1 MSARGNHLISGT
13 GRAHGGYHSGTPLAH
28 STFSRSQMGSLW
40 NHSLERYLFPALSV
54 LDSQAAQEIL
64 ADRGVLHPRGKSW
77 DSGEVNDPIWLPGI
91 HRIGHGTVPS
101 TCCLAQ
107 NPTRVRFII
116 SRRLSNKV
124 SSGHLHHLLP
134 QASSSWA
141 KRTEAWGPA
150 STTEPWTHRLWSCR
164 IHFPWS
170 QPPSRNSVEPTSFP
184 SWTCGARITSFA
196 SGRAMS
202 GRRHS
207 SHPQATTNIG
217 SCRMAYPTHHP
228 SSKVSWTKCSG
239 SSSISSWL
247 AIDWPSS

>member
-1 MSARGNHLISGT
+1 MSAWGNHLISGT

-64 ADRGVLHPRGKSW
+64 ADRGVFHPRGKSW

-116 SRRLSNKV
+116 SRRLSNKI

-134 QASSSWA
+134 
-141 KRTEAWGPA
+141 
-150 STTEPWTHRLWSCR
+150 HRPCIDYRALNSQTVSCR

-228 SSKVSWTKCSG
+228 SSKVSWTRCSG